1 MVKKNS
7 FFDKD
12 TAQTIKNV
20 KDSMI
25 PPNLENENLMHNTH
39 IPKYLKDKIDKNQ
52 KIYQENQ
59 KINAENAKLGGP
71 GGPKHLWSNDP
82 NSFKPYESF
91 SDYFNTSNKNFETK
105 GGNNPNKPVNLN
117 VPEMYKGF
125 VRFNSYAWGIAA
137 TIGIIGY
144 LGFKFVNKAHDLT
157 SSTQKQ
163 KQTE

>member
-7 FFDKD
+7 YFDKD

-20 KDSMI
+20 KDTKI

-39 IPKYLKDKIDKNQ
+39 IPKFIKDKVDKNQ
-52 KIYQENQ
+52 KIYEENQ
-59 KINAENAKLGGP
+59 IKNAQNAKFGGA

-82 NSFKPYESF
+82 NSYKPAESF
-91 SDYFNTSNKNFETK
+91 SDYFNTSSKEFKLK
-105 GGNNPNKPVNLN
+105 GGETPIKPVNLN

-125 VRFNSYAWGIAA
+125 IRFNSYAWGIAA

-144 LGFKFVNKAHDLT
+144 LGYKAVNKAHDLA
-157 SSTQKQ
+157 SSQKQ

>member
-20 KDSMI
+20 KDSKI
-25 PPNLENENLMHNTH
+25 PPNLENENFINNTH
-39 IPKYLKDKIDKNQ
+39 IPKFIKDKVDENQ
-52 KIYQENQ
+52 KIYEENQ
-59 KINAENAKLGGP
+59 KRNAQNAKLGGP

-82 NSFKPYESF
+82 NSYKPYESF
-91 SDYFNTSNKNFETK
+91 SDYFNTSSK
-105 GGNNPNKPVNLN
+105 GGNSTPNKPVNFN

-144 LGFKFVNKAHDLT
+144 LSFKAVNKAHDLT
-157 SSTQKQ
+157 SSSSQKQ
-163 KQTE
+163 KQTEQ